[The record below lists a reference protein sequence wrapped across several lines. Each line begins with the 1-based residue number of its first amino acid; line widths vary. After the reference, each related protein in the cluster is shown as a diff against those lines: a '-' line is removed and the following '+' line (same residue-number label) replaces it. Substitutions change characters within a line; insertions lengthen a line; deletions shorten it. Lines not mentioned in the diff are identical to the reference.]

1 MLMTRRVGHVAACG
15 IVVVA
20 LSLIG
25 VVAAKQ
31 AMAQEKTQYLVTG
44 TGGAGWKSPEEGV
57 FLLEAI
63 IIPALDLL
71 AKQTAEGTVI
81 VAGGLPVG
89 DRALTFIIEAA
100 NNDEA
105 DQFVRS
111 VPFWTAL
118 QWTVT
123 PLQSFQR
130 RADMERGYVQ
140 QMKELIAQ

>member
-44 TGGAGWKSPEEGV
+44 TGGPGWKSPEEGV

-130 RADMERGYVQ
+130 RADMERGYLQ